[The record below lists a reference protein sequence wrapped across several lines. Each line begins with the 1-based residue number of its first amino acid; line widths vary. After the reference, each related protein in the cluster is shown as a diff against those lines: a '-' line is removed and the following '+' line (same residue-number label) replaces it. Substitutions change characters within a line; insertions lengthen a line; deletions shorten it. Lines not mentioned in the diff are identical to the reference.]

1 MKAVKPE
8 SIASVLYKEV
18 RSTFVEAKRQG
29 ISEIGI
35 SYSTFEGI
43 MIRTGTLNDPATIRA
58 KWRALISME
67 VIRPRDPVNGKYGKA
82 SINIA
87 KFGLLCPISSSPYDA
102 REIDREIEIDMC
114 GEGY

>member
-8 SIASVLYKEV
+8 SIARVLYNEV

-43 MIRTGTLNDPATIRA
+43 MIKTGTLNDPATIRA
-58 KWRALISME
+58 KWRALISMD
-67 VIRPRDPVNGKYGKA
+67 VIRPRDPNAKYGKA
-82 SINIA
+82 NINIA
-87 KFGLLCPISSSPYDA
+87 QFGLLCPISTSPYDA

-114 GEGY
+114 AGEGF